1 VLTKATRGAKT
12 TQVLTERQEL
22 TPNWAERERERER
35 EREKRERGREVYTE
49 PLLLYLA
56 KKLQRHAGTYSG
68 GD

>member
-22 TPNWAERERERER
+22 TSKWAERERER